1 MMKQRSDYKRVYFC
15 RIFRSASSTFT
26 FGLYIFSLSVVS
38 FAVLSTINLL
48 IETNIESD
56 NREYMSGSFQS
67 KQNQEK

>member
-15 RIFRSASSTFT
+15 RILRSASSTFT
-26 FGLYIFSLSVVS
+26 SGLYISRYPL

-48 IETNIESD
+48 IETSVESD
-56 NREYMSGSFQS
+56 NREYMIGSFQS